1 MQNILNRQKEF
12 FRSGATL
19 PVKNRLEV
27 LKKLKDV
34 IQNRENDI
42 LDALHSD
49 LGKSAT
55 EAYMCEVGLAISEI
69 SYFLKKLKKFAKDKT
84 VFTPLTNFHS
94 RSYIKSAL
102 ILSWQ

>member
-19 PVKNRLEV
+19 PIKNRLEI
-27 LKKLKDV
+27 LKKLKQV

-69 SYFLKKLKKFAKDKT
+69 SYFLK
-84 VFTPLTNFHS
+84 N
-94 RSYIKSAL
+94 L
-102 ILSWQ
+102 ILYIISKR